1 MHVLRLVLLGIA
13 IGVAIIL
20 GVRFAGNPFATQQV
34 ATRQAPAPASIV
46 VNLSPEVARETVE
59 KQIAAAPEF
68 APFFRTM
75 RENFP
80 ADYERLLSGFSQ
92 RAQTA
97 PAQTPDEY
105 LAEML
110 RGLRRSHGVL
120 AAKASV
126 SALER
131 VFELQGKI
139 VGALAQSNPQLCADF
154 LYGNAPAGF
163 FRFSASHRPLV
174 AAMADA
180 GLEAIIDG
188 RSLNI
193 ERNAPADEDFTA
205 LEAELEKKGLGKS
218 EIEALLD
225 GKTPE
230 PALSDTAMCRAG
242 VIYFDTLR
250 SLPADA
256 RLKIYAL
263 AIRLLAR
270 S

>member
-20 GVRFAGNPFATQQV
+20 GVRFAGNPFVTQV
-34 ATRQAPAPASIV
+34 ARRETPAPASIV

-59 KQIAAAPEF
+59 RQIGSARDF
-68 APFFRTM
+68 APFFKTM

-80 ADYERLLSGFSQ
+80 AEYERALTAFSE
-92 RAQTA
+92 RAQSA
-97 PAQTPDEY
+97 PPQSPDEY

-110 RGLRRSHGVL
+110 RGLRRTHGVL

-139 VGALAQSNPQLCADF
+139 VGALAEANPQLCADF

-163 FRFSASHRPLV
+163 FRFSATHRSLV

-193 ERNAPADEDFTA
+193 ERNAPADEDFTV
-205 LEAELEKKGLGKS
+205 LEAELEKKGLGKP

-230 PALSDTAMCRAG
+230 PPLSDTAMCRAG
-242 VIYFDTLR
+242 VVYFDTLR